1 MQFLIDNSAII
12 LFVVAVIFI
21 ALGIVKRR
29 IVPILIAIAVLISMA
44 IVQPQVIENV
54 KTTVTNFFMGGIDP
68 LKDEDYKDVTDDL
81 QGFEEKVEPEKQ
93 PDIFTRQ

>member
-68 LKDEDYKDVTDDL
+68 MKDKDYKDITDDL
-81 QGFEEKVEPEKQ
+81 QGFEEKTKPEKQ

>member
-12 LFVVAVIFI
+12 LFVVAVIFF

-29 IVPILIAIAVLISMA
+29 ILPILIAIAVLISMA
-44 IVQPQVIENV
+44 IVQPIVIENV

-68 LKDEDYKDVTDDL
+68 LKDEDYKDVTDGL

>member
-68 LKDEDYKDVTDDL
+68 LKDEDYKDVTDGL